1 MNNPLLILDT
11 SVIIAH
17 LVSRRNSYTRDV
29 ITEAS
34 KGHIVFAV
42 SYQTYE
48 ELRNT
53 ITLKNIK
60 KLPEYNERRVGQFM
74 VWYKYN
80 AKLIFAK
87 KTDFEKESRD
97 PNDNMFL
104 TLAATSKADYLISFD
119 KDLLELMSVEGT
131 KIVTPR
137 EFMNVF
143 KTSKA

>member
-17 LVSRRNSYTRDV
+17 LVSRGNSYTRDV

-42 SYQTYE
+42 SFQTYE

-60 KLPEYNERRVGQFM
+60 RLPEYNERRVGQFI

-80 AKLIFAK
+80 TKKFEVINYRPKLQ
-87 KTDFEKESRD
+87 SRD

-104 TLAATSKADYLISFD
+104 SLATTSKANYIITLD

-143 KTSKA
+143 KTNKV